1 MSAPTPAVAPA
12 GRTGHLTSPFVALLG
27 YTVRACVPPR
37 RRSVLAL
44 PALGAVLFGLI
55 ARAASGT
62 PADNFATASTEGIF
76 SLVLPL
82 CCLVLGDAVL
92 GAEARSGTLAL
103 TWLSP
108 VPFRTIVAARRLGGW
123 LIALATL
130 VPAGVVACIVAGQP
144 NAVAAMAIA
153 LAAGSAAYV
162 AIFVMIGAVARR
174 AAVWSIAFV
183 ILVERLVG
191 TALASVA
198 QISPMWLAR
207 TTFDRLAELETY
219 FRYRSG
225 MPHGWS
231 AVSRLGLLTAVALLL
246 AAWRLRRIVLA
257 GPAD

>member
-1 MSAPTPAVAPA
+1 MSAPAPTTA
-12 GRTGHLTSPFVALLG
+12 PTGRTGRLTSPFVALLG
-27 YTVRACVPPR
+27 YTLRACVPPN
-37 RRSVLAL
+37 RRSLLVL

-55 ARAASGT
+55 ARAATGT
-62 PADNFATASTEGIF
+62 PADNFATASAEGIF

-108 VPFRTIVAARRLGGW
+108 VPFRTIVVARWLGGW
-123 LIALATL
+123 SIALVAL
-130 VPAGVVACIVAGQP
+130 VPAGVAACVVAGQ
-144 NAVAAMAIA
+144 ADAAAAMAIA

-162 AIFVMIGAVARR
+162 AVFVLIGAVARR

-191 TALASVA
+191 TALTSVA
-198 QISPMWLAR
+198 QVSPMWLAR
-207 TTFDRLAELETY
+207 STFDRLAELETY
-219 FRYRSG
+219 VRYRSG
-225 MPHGWS
+225 IPYGWS
-231 AVSRLGLLTAVALLL
+231 AVSRLGLLTAVALVL